1 MKFILQNSADMDEWN
16 GSAISRFFLWC
27 SGARVYLLKRCPTE
41 INVFLGIGIVVFLT
55 GTMAALSGGYAFYT
69 VFNSI
74 LFSVVF
80 GLFWGV
86 LIFFL
91 DWYLVSSLQKN
102 RNKLRE
108 FGMALP
114 RIVLALFIAV
124 VVARP
129 IEMKLFEREIDL
141 QIHKSGLDQKTQQID
156 KIKNQFDEIE
166 ILQRENDSIQKIMN
180 GLQERKNEL
189 YNQIIAEAEG
199 RSVVG
204 VVGKG
209 PVYREK
215 NREYQRALAELASA
229 ETRLHPVLEANRV
242 RISELK
248 EQRDELVAANNVVI
262 TRANGF
268 LSRLRAM
275 SALQRE
281 EASVFWASLFILL
294 LFIAIETAPV
304 FVKLISARGP
314 YDDLIEAERKQLSFD
329 AQKRTQ
335 FFVHELDLEESDMN
349 MKKELLLRQN
359 SEVLDQALSEIKDA
373 KLEINKS
380 RINQWKALQ
389 LKKNGTTVDGD
400 FPELLDIKN
409 RPESV

>member
-1 MKFILQNSADMDEWN
+1 MNEWN
-16 GSAISRFFLWC
+16 GNVISRFFLWC
-27 SGARVYLLKRCPTE
+27 SGARVYLLKKCPTE

-69 VFNSI
+69 VFNSL
-74 LFSVVF
+74 LFSIIF
-80 GLFWGV
+80 GAFWGV

-108 FGMALP
+108 LGMALP

-156 KIKNQFDEIE
+156 KIKTQFDEIG
-166 ILQRENDSIQKIMN
+166 ILQSESDSIQKTIS
-180 GLQERKNEL
+180 GLQQRKNDL

-242 RISELK
+242 RMSELK

-294 LFIAIETAPV
+294 LFVAIETAPV

-335 FFVHELDLEESDMN
+335 FFAQELELEERDLN
-349 MKKELLLRQN
+349 MKKQLLIHQN
-359 SEVLDQALSEIKDA
+359 DEVLNQALREITEA
-373 KLEINKS
+373 KIEINKS